1 MTLDVASRLAVG
13 QSSVANTAAYVA
25 ACHAVG
31 YQHPDLTAH
40 AAQIFEWYGRDD
52 GLDLAV
58 LDADCV
64 ALRAASAAA
73 DQAVRVS
80 RDGLAAMAVAWDGE
94 SGSAADEFIRRHCA
108 AGAAVADSLRAA
120 AQSCEALRDRLSRA
134 VDDKV
139 GAVVSIDDRRAGERP
154 AWLTAAATVVGGG
167 AAREQAIDVV
177 AHQITP
183 YVDADIRTDWLRAM
197 RAATSS
203 ATAAYE
209 DAVRQLDLVPT
220 THFEVP
226 GVFGGPPPGSAPP
239 ASPRTAPAAAVPVV
253 PPEALPVS
261 PSVGESGP
269 PAPSAFSPPA
279 DIPAAQSLPA
289 QPLPTQLPVE
299 APAPSA
305 PGIPASAAM
314 PSMPDVGGGLSSLVG
329 QIADALGGLLDGMPE
344 NAVDDVPPGLD
355 GPDTEDDPAAQG
367 DPEDLASVNEAGP
380 EDDSTVEE
388 SESAGQPAEVPPT
401 AAAVEAGQA
410 EPSSQPEAPAPE
422 APAPPV
428 VEESG
433 DKTPCEI
440 AADELPQ
447 VGQ

>member
-13 QSSVANTAAYVA
+13 RPSVANTAAYVA

-40 AAQIFEWYGRDD
+40 AAQIFEWYGGDD
-52 GLDLAV
+52 GLDLAA
-58 LDADCV
+58 LEADCA

-120 AQSCEALRDRLSRA
+120 AQSCEALRDGLSRS

-139 GAVVSIDDRRAGERP
+139 RAVVSIDDRRAGERP
-154 AWLTAAATVVGGG
+154 GWLTAAATVTGGG

-183 YVDADIRTDWLRAM
+183 YVDADIRTDWLSAI

-203 ATAAYE
+203 ATSAYA
-209 DAVRQLDLVPT
+209 DAVRQLDHAPT

-226 GVFGGPPPGSAPP
+226 GAFGGPSAGFAA
-239 ASPRTAPAAAVPVV
+239 ASPRTAPAAAPV
-253 PPEALPVS
+253 LP
-261 PSVGESGP
+261 PSVAEPGRAAP
-269 PAPSAFSPPA
+269 PAFSPLADTPA
-279 DIPAAQSLPA
+279 DQPLPA
-289 QPLPTQLPVE
+289 QPLPAQPPAEPPALP
-299 APAPSA
+299 ALATPPSA
-305 PGIPASAAM
+305 AIPA
-314 PSMPDVGGGLSSLVG
+314 MPDVGGGFSGLVG
-329 QIADALGGLLDGMPE
+329 QIADALGGLFDGMPDS
-344 NAVDDVPPGLD
+344 AVDDVPTGLD
-355 GPDTEDDPAAQG
+355 DPAPEGDPAADGEPEDVVKPEDAVPEDDP
-367 DPEDLASVNEAGP
+367 
-380 EDDSTVEE
+380 TVEQ
-388 SESAGQPAEVPPT
+388 SEPAGQPAEVPPPSP
-401 AAAVEAGQA
+401 AAEAVET
-410 EPSSQPEAPAPE
+410 EPPPSQPE

-428 VEESG
+428 VEESD

>member
-40 AAQIFEWYGRDD
+40 AAQIFEWYGGDD

-58 LDADCV
+58 LDADCL

-94 SGSAADEFIRRHCA
+94 SGSAAGEFIRRHCA
-108 AGAAVADSLRAA
+108 AGAAAADSLRAA

-134 VDDKV
+134 VEDKV

-154 AWLTAAATVVGGG
+154 AWLAATATVMGGG

-183 YVDADIRTDWLRAM
+183 YVDADIRTDWLSAM
-197 RAATSS
+197 RAAASS
-203 ATAAYE
+203 VTAAYA
-209 DAVRQLDLVPT
+209 DAVRQLDHAPT
-220 THFEVP
+220 TYFEVP
-226 GVFGGPPPGSAPP
+226 GAFGAPP
-239 ASPRTAPAAAVPVV
+239 AGFAAASPRTAPAAAPVLPTSV
-253 PPEALPVS
+253 AEPWRTAPP
-261 PSVGESGP
+261 
-269 PAPSAFSPPA
+269 AFSPLADTPA
-279 DIPAAQSLPA
+279 D
-289 QPLPTQLPVE
+289 QPLPTQPLPAQLPAE
-299 APAPSA
+299 PPAP
-305 PGIPASAAM
+305 PALGTPPTAAM
-314 PSMPDVGGGLSSLVG
+314 PAMPDVGGGLSGLVG
-329 QIADALGGLLDGMPE
+329 QIADALGGLFDGMPD
-344 NAVDDVPPGLD
+344 NAVDDVPAALD
-355 GPDTEDDPAAQG
+355 DPAPEGDPAPEDDPAD
-367 DPEDLASVNEAGP
+367 DPAADGEP
-380 EDDSTVEE
+380 DDAVPDDAVPDNDPTVEE
-388 SESAGQPAEVPPT
+388 SEPAGQPAEVPQPT
-401 AAAVEAGQA
+401 PAAEAVET
-410 EPSSQPEAPAPE
+410 EPPPSQPESSAPAPV
-422 APAPPV
+422 V
-428 VEESG
+428 VEESD